1 MGIVVEHTKVQ
12 DDGVAYRLQV
22 FIDALQGDGVLAY
35 SMNRPLAEELIKLK
49 PFQRTMQMQRCFNS
63 VLESL
68 PDTPIIKDIDVMFN
82 PSYKI
87 DVLKIL
93 TDAYKQ
99 KPFKLIWPGERK
111 GNILI
116 YSEPGLP
123 DYKECNINNYDIM
136 FIE

>member
-1 MGIVVEHTKVQ
+1 MGIVVEHTNMQ
-12 DDGVAYRLQV
+12 DEGSAYRLQV
-22 FIDALQGDGVLAY
+22 FMDALQGDGVLAY
-35 SMNRPLAEELIKLK
+35 SMNRRLSEELIKLK

-68 PDTPIIKDIDVMFN
+68 PDNPIIKDIDVMFN

-99 KPFKLIWPGERK
+99 KPFRLIWPGERR
-111 GNILI
+111 GEVLI
-116 YSEPGLP
+116 YSKPGLP
-123 DYKECNINNYDIM
+123 DYKEYNINDYDIM